1 MSLAQMI
8 HLFNLSR
15 CYISLLHAST
25 YTILI
30 TSYPHIN
37 HLVCILF
44 QGGID
49 QRLPILVSRVAPNSP
64 AETAFPKLTEGDQVL
79 EVNGIDVTGLEH
91 ERVVSLIRST
101 KDSKVDGELVLLIRP
116 NVYNQ
121 SLYDV
126 KECDAQGDEEP
137 NFEYVPV
144 DASPASKARVR
155 TGDRLYESIMLL
167 KEGLET
173 GNATLQFDQLYRKK
187 MNESMSV
194 SKLPENISKNR
205 YRDIMPYDSTR
216 VILKEGLT
224 GDYIN
229 ASFVNVSNHSL
240 CF

>member
-1 MSLAQMI
+1 M
-8 HLFNLSR
+8 
-15 CYISLLHAST
+15 
-25 YTILI
+25 
-30 TSYPHIN
+30 
-37 HLVCILF
+37 
-44 QGGID
+44 
-49 QRLPILVSRVAPNSP
+49 APNSP

-126 KECDAQGDEEP
+126 KELDAQGDEEP

-205 YRDIMPYDSTR
+205 YRDIMPYDCTR

-229 ASFVNVSNHSL
+229 ASFVNVSSL
-240 CF
+240 SQLVRVN